1 MFSFNLF
8 STYIEAMLGRGD
20 RAGLR
25 DPGVEFEFELIFGW
39 HIHFRDISNLSF
51 SLTRF
56 QRNLSQVNQSTLC
69 AYVERVRRPRTT
81 TEAIFSD

>member
-25 DPGVEFEFELIFGW
+25 DPGVEFEFELIFG
-39 HIHFRDISNLSF
+39 
-51 SLTRF
+51 
-56 QRNLSQVNQSTLC
+56 
-69 AYVERVRRPRTT
+69 
-81 TEAIFSD
+81 